1 MLNFRSKF
9 SWLVIILFMKT
20 TSPIV
25 RLSNTAL
32 RILQTS
38 NHLIE
43 GVSVS
48 QLLITMLDAAPCS
61 CPPTSFP
68 PPYPPS
74 PPLAFE
80 IERLWEW
87 LCHLETREPIARWEE
102 GTTRNVSKKAEG
114 RGCWKDPKYK
124 TKYQKR
130 GFVVVCAEV
139 WRGKKKALKSK
150 SRHSFC
156 LGDRFLAK
164 TKQTLW
170 LRRADERYQSED
182 RGGYDISGNK
192 LSPQVLYLGG
202 HLSECRMGLGLVF
215 SQYSIDLY
223 GSLCCCLLTEKHLC
237 SPQQRYLTLQPC
249 YALGSTVHW
258 CQKKSVCSQRRECN

>member
-9 SWLVIILFMKT
+9 SWLVIIIFMKT

-48 QLLITMLDAAPCS
+48 QLLITMLDAALCS
-61 CPPTSFP
+61 CLP
-68 PPYPPS
+68 PPPPI

-102 GTTRNVSKKAEG
+102 GTTRNVSKKAEE
-114 RGCWKDPKYK
+114 RGCWKNPENK

-130 GFVVVCAEV
+130 GFAVVCAEV
-139 WRGKKKALKSK
+139 CRGKRKRWSQRADTVFLTDFWQRQSK
-150 SRHSFC
+150 HCDSAEQMKGIR
-156 LGDRFLAK
+156 AK
-164 TKQTLW
+164 T
-170 LRRADERYQSED
+170 EV
-182 RGGYDISGNK
+182 DITSVVTHCHHRCYIWVVPCQNVGT
-192 LSPQVLYLGG
+192 
-202 HLSECRMGLGLVF
+202 GLGLVF
-215 SQYSIDLY
+215 SCVKTAKPVQ
-223 GSLCCCLLTEKHLC
+223 
-237 SPQQRYLTLQPC
+237 
-249 YALGSTVHW
+249 
-258 CQKKSVCSQRRECN
+258 SV

>member
-48 QLLITMLDAAPCS
+48 QLLITMLDAALCS
-61 CPPTSFP
+61 CLP
-68 PPYPPS
+68 PPS

-80 IERLWEW
+80 IELLWEW
-87 LCHLETREPIARWEE
+87 LRHLETREPIAVWEE

-130 GFVVVCAEV
+130 GFAVVCAEV
-139 WRGKKKALKSK
+139 WRAKRKRWSQRADTVFVLLTDFWQRRSK
-150 SRHSFC
+150 HCDSAEQMKGIR
-156 LGDRFLAK
+156 AK
-164 TKQTLW
+164 T
-170 LRRADERYQSED
+170 EV
-182 RGGYDISGNK
+182 DITSVVTNC
-192 LSPQVLYLGG
+192 
-202 HLSECRMGLGLVF
+202 HHR
-215 SQYSIDLY
+215 
-223 GSLCCCLLTEKHLC
+223 
-237 SPQQRYLTLQPC
+237 C
-249 YALGSTVHW
+249 YIWVVI
-258 CQKKSVCSQRRECN
+258 CQNVGWGWA